1 MERRPTILVVDDVPQ
16 NARLLEAILTAH
28 GYAVV
33 LAFSGA
39 EGLEKVRVEQPD
51 LVLLDIQMPDMSGL
65 DVCRRLREDST
76 THLLP
81 VVMVTSS
88 GDADKV
94 ESIEAGADDFI
105 ARPFN
110 QQELLSRVRS
120 LLRIKA
126 YHDTIQAQA
135 AELAE
140 WNLKLEERVQS
151 QLAQL
156 EGLER
161 LRRFFS
167 PEVAEVI
174 VSGGEQLL
182 ETHRRDVTIVFCD
195 LRGFTGFSATAEP
208 EDVIGVLNQFY
219 DAVGR
224 QIFRFQ
230 ATLEQF
236 AGDSVMSIF
245 NDPVA
250 CADHTAQAVR
260 MALAARELTEALGQE
275 WRLRGYDLDV
285 GYGIAAGHATLGRVG
300 FEGRFDYR
308 ATGSVV
314 NLASRLCGRALGG
327 QILLSPRAYSS
338 VTELIDVESVGPLEL
353 KGFPQPVQA
362 YNVVGLKDRPSSAQ
376 PSPPAQPYSS
386 PGLP

>member
-28 GYAVV
+28 GYAAV
-33 LAFSGA
+33 LAFTGT
-39 EGLEKVRVEQPD
+39 EGLEKVRAEQPD
-51 LVLLDIQMPDMSGL
+51 LVLLDIQMPDMSGF
-65 DVCRRLREDST
+65 DVCRRLREDPV

-110 QQELLSRVRS
+110 RQELLSRVRS

-174 VSGGEQLL
+174 VSGGEQML

-208 EDVIGVLNQFY
+208 EDVMGVLNQFY

-250 CADHTAQAVR
+250 CADHTAQAVQ
-260 MALAARELTEALGQE
+260 MALAARDQTEALARG
-275 WRLRGYDLDV
+275 WRLSGFDVGV

-308 ATGSVV
+308 ATGTVV
-314 NLASRLCGRALGG
+314 NLASRLCGQARGG
-327 QILLSPRAYSS
+327 QILLSPRAYAS
-338 VTELIDVESVGPLEL
+338 VTDLVDVESAGLLEL

-362 YNVVGLKDRPSSAQ
+362 YNVIGLKDQTSSAQ
-376 PSPPAQPYSS
+376 PSPPAQPYSG
-386 PGLP
+386 PGHP